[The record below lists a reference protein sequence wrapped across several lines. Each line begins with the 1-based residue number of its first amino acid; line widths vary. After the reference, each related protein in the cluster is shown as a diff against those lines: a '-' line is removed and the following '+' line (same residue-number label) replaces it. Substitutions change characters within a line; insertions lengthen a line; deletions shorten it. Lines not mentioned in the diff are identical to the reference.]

1 MSADLLVLLTL
12 GVNVIFLIPPDVS
25 KQEEAEGELSEGEHW
40 YGTSSE
46 TPSEASYGEVQ
57 ENYKLSLEDQIQ
69 EQSTSPDTSLG
80 SATPSSHTLELVA
93 LDGEVLRDSLPC
105 QDHLSPGVSSL
116 CEEDSPGSTKPLSSN
131 LRRLL
136 EAGSLKLDGAAT
148 ANGRVESP
156 VTVGSNLS
164 FSPPSH
170 HAQQLSVLA
179 RKLADKQE
187 QNDQYTPSNRFLWNQ
202 GKWLPNSA
210 TTCGLSPDS
219 AILKLKAAANAVL
232 QDKSLT
238 RTEDPMRFE
247 SFPSPF
253 SSQSASSTLAAL
265 SKKVS
270 ERSLTPGQEHPPP
283 ASSFLSLASMTSS
296 AALLKEVAARAAGT
310 LLAEKSSLVPE
321 DPLPPPPSEKKQEK
335 VTPPPPPPPP
345 PQSLELLLLPVPK
358 GRVSKPSNSGMES
371 AFSRRVKSVSLSVCG
386 ASVRLRACR
395 VGLAPRPAAGA
406 RRQGHSTVLGTNSA
420 GVFQGCVPQR
430 LPKQLRF

>member
-1 MSADLLVLLTL
+1 MPRRKQEQPKRLPSH
-12 GVNVIFLIPPDVS
+12 VS
-25 KQEEAEGELSEGEHW
+25 RQEEAEAELSEGEHW
-40 YGTSSE
+40 YGNSSE

-57 ENYKLSLEDQIQ
+57 ENYKLSLEDRIQ

-105 QDHLSPGVSSL
+105 QDHPSPGVSSL
-116 CEEDSPGSTKPLSSN
+116 CEDDPPGSSKPLSSN

-136 EAGSLKLDGAAT
+136 EAGSLKLEATAT

-156 VTVGSNLS
+156 VNVSTNLS

-179 RKLADKQE
+179 RKLAEKQE
-187 QNDQYTPSNRFLWNQ
+187 QNDQYTPSSRFLWNQ
-202 GKWLPNSA
+202 GKWLPTST

-238 RTEDPMRFE
+238 RTEETLRFE
-247 SFPSPF
+247 SFSSPF

-270 ERSLTPGQEHPPP
+270 ERSLTPGQEHPPD
-283 ASSFLSLASMTSS
+283 
-296 AALLKEVAARAAGT
+296 R
-310 LLAEKSSLVPE
+310 
-321 DPLPPPPSEKKQEK
+321 
-335 VTPPPPPPPP
+335 
-345 PQSLELLLLPVPK
+345 
-358 GRVSKPSNSGMES
+358 
-371 AFSRRVKSVSLSVCG
+371 KSVV
-386 ASVRLRACR
+386 
-395 VGLAPRPAAGA
+395 
-406 RRQGHSTVLGTNSA
+406 
-420 GVFQGCVPQR
+420 
-430 LPKQLRF
+430 